1 MLSNWKIY
9 IVSTHFASLSL
20 VILHFPHL
28 CNFPLIPSLVS
39 SFSPTYNLF
48 FFPLSVL
55 PLQISIFFVSVEL
68 ELCLYWIIS
77 PLLQ

>member
-1 MLSNWKIY
+1 MY
-9 IVSTHFASLSL
+9 IVPTHFANLSL
-20 VILHFPHL
+20 VILHFPDL

-39 SFSPTYNLF
+39 SFSPTYNVF

-55 PLQISIFFVSVEL
+55 PLKISVFFVSVEL
-68 ELCLYWIIS
+68 ELSLFWILP

>member
-1 MLSNWKIY
+1 MY
-9 IVSTHFASLSL
+9 IVSTHFANLSF
-20 VILHFPHL
+20 VILHFPHF

-48 FFPLSVL
+48 FFPVSVL
-55 PLQISIFFVSVEL
+55 PLKMSVFFVSVEL
-68 ELCLYWIIS
+68 ELSLYWILS

>member
-9 IVSTHFASLSL
+9 IVSTHFANLSL

-39 SFSPTYNLF
+39 SFSPTYNP

-55 PLQISIFFVSVEL
+55 HLKISIFFVSVEL
-68 ELCLYWIIS
+68 ELSLYWIIS